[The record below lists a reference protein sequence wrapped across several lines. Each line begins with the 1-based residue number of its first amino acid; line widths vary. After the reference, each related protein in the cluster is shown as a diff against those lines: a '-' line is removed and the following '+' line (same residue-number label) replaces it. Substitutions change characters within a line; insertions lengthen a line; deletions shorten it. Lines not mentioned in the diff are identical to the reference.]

1 MNKLNNLILKVKNSK
16 LSDENKKRVL
26 AGIMVSVMLISSSG
40 CSMKK
45 NIDFSGMTIEECI
58 DLVGEF
64 TNLDEFL
71 ENTNFYDLNEEYI
84 KARKGEDIKKIA
96 EILPKLYDLVL
107 EGTIVDALIGRGKL
121 NDVKQVKSIEIIN
134 CEEDD
139 KTYCNIK
146 YVDRKEAETLEKIT
160 LGADVCKNIKIEINK
175 NICNMRNDINNKD
188 NLSLVKADYGY
199 RGCMEC
205 VSEKG
210 KFAGIKSGEFYL
222 KQDSKKAD
230 IINNRTIENRG
241 KSKILKK

>member
-1 MNKLNNLILKVKNSK
+1 MNKLNNLVLKVKNSK
-16 LSDENKKRVL
+16 LSNENKKRVL
-26 AGIMVSVMLISSSG
+26 AGIMAGVMLLSSSG
-40 CSMKK
+40 CSMKD
-45 NIDFSGMTIEECI
+45 NIDFSNITIKECI
-58 DLVGEF
+58 ELVSDL

-84 KARKGEDIKKIA
+84 KARKDEDIKKIA
-96 EILPKLYDLVL
+96 ETLPKLYDLVL
-107 EGTIVDALIGRGKL
+107 KGTIVDTLIENGKL
-121 NDVKQVKSIEIIN
+121 DNINQVKNIEIVTY
-134 CEEDD
+134 EDD

-146 YVDRKEAETLEKIT
+146 YVDRKESKTIGKIA
-160 LGADVCKNIKIEINK
+160 LGADVCKNLKIEINK

-199 RGCMEC
+199 RRCMEC

-210 KFAGIKSGEFYL
+210 KFTGTKLGEFYL

-230 IINNRTIENRG
+230 TINNRAIENSG

>member
-1 MNKLNNLILKVKNSK
+1 MNKLNNLVLKVKNSK
-16 LSDENKKRVL
+16 LSNENKKRVL
-26 AGIMVSVMLISSSG
+26 AGIMAGVMLLSSSG
-40 CSMKK
+40 CSMED
-45 NIDFSGMTIEECI
+45 NIDFSNITIKECI
-58 DLVGEF
+58 ELVSDL

-84 KARKGEDIKKIA
+84 KARKDEDIKKIA
-96 EILPKLYDLVL
+96 ETLPKLYDLVL
-107 EGTIVDALIGRGKL
+107 EGTIVDTLIENGKL
-121 NDVKQVKSIEIIN
+121 DNINQVKNIEIVTY
-134 CEEDD
+134 EDD

-146 YVDRKEAETLEKIT
+146 YVDRKESKTIGKIA
-160 LGADVCKNIKIEINK
+160 LGADVCKNLKIEINK

-199 RGCMEC
+199 RRCMEC

-210 KFAGIKSGEFYL
+210 KFTGTKLGEFYL

-230 IINNRTIENRG
+230 TINNRAIENSG